1 MINIYGYNNSNPN
14 KLLLLKVTDVI
25 AEYKEVYH
33 TEFILTGEDLNLTP
47 DEWHDRCP
55 SRYSINQYNNILFD
69 FINSNTLIDIW
80 RDRNPDV
87 SQFSWVKPNGNCKSR
102 IDLWLATPEIVKYVS
117 DVSISSA
124 PLTDHCLIHLTLNP
138 ESKTKYKKDC

>member
-1 MINIYGYNNSNPN
+1 M
-14 KLLLLKVTDVI
+14 
-25 AEYKEVYH
+25 
-33 TEFILTGEDLNLTP
+33 
-47 DEWHDRCP
+47 
-55 SRYSINQYNNILFD
+55 FD
-69 FINSNTLIDIW
+69 FINSNTLIDNW

-124 PLTDHCLIHLTLNP
+124 PLTDHCLIHLTFNP
-138 ESKTKYKKDC
+138 KSKTKYSKDYWKFNADLLKDEIYVKTIKDIIQKIKNDKNIRHNI